1 MVSTQDA
8 QPLERFSTA
17 YEVPMFSLFPRD
29 DDFFALFRKQSAF
42 VRQASGMLHEM
53 VSQFD
58 RLEERARQLKAVEHE
73 ADQVAHQLM
82 ARLNKTFITPLE
94 REDIHDLAS
103 NLDDVVDAAEAL
115 ASRLVLF
122 QIRQATP
129 EAKKLTEI
137 IAAAGAQIDE
147 AITRLK
153 GSGEELNP
161 YLVEINRLEN
171 EADGISRQALADL
184 FAGPHE
190 VLDILRWREIY
201 GRMENAADRC
211 EDVADT
217 IEAIILKSR

>member
-1 MVSTQDA
+1 VVRLAHA
-8 QPLERFSTA
+8 QPLERFSTED
-17 YEVPMFSLFPRD
+17 EVPMFSLFPRD
-29 DDFFALFRKQSAF
+29 EDFFALFRKQSAF

-53 VSQFD
+53 VTQFD

-73 ADQVAHQLM
+73 ADQVAHELL
-82 ARLNKTFITPLE
+82 ARLNKTFITPIE

-103 NLDDVVDAAEAL
+103 NLDDVVDSVEAL

-122 QIRQATP
+122 RIRQSTP
-129 EAKKLTEI
+129 EATKLTEI

-153 GSGEELNP
+153 NSGELNP

-171 EADGISRQALADL
+171 EADGVSRQALADL

-201 GRMENAADRC
+201 GRMENAADKC

>member
-1 MVSTQDA
+1 
-8 QPLERFSTA
+8 
-17 YEVPMFSLFPRD
+17 MFSLFPRD
-29 DDFFALFRKQSAF
+29 EDFFALFRKQSAF

-53 VSQFD
+53 VTQFD

-73 ADQVAHQLM
+73 ADQVAHELL
-82 ARLNKTFITPLE
+82 ARLNKTFITPIE

-103 NLDDVVDAAEAL
+103 NLDDVVDSVEAL

-122 QIRQATP
+122 RIRQSTP
-129 EAKKLTEI
+129 EATKLTEI

-153 GSGEELNP
+153 NSGELNP

-171 EADGISRQALADL
+171 EADGVSRQALADL

-201 GRMENAADRC
+201 GRMENAADKC